1 MLASDRRKFPRYAV
15 EEGAIIIYDQPT
27 DQEIGV
33 VIDLSLDG
41 LAFEYFDIGASIPKE
56 GEMNLLVW
64 DYDFYIKKIP
74 YRIVSNFG
82 LETDAHSPIPIARC
96 SVRFVTLSWKNN
108 RKFKFLSTSFRIKWD
123 LPPTMCEAT
132 EPLPTLLHQFA

>member
-96 SVRFVTLSWKNN
+96 SVRFVTLSPEKQQEIQVFIDFFSDKMGPSPDNV
-108 RKFKFLSTSFRIKWD
+108 
-123 LPPTMCEAT
+123 
-132 EPLPTLLHQFA
+132 